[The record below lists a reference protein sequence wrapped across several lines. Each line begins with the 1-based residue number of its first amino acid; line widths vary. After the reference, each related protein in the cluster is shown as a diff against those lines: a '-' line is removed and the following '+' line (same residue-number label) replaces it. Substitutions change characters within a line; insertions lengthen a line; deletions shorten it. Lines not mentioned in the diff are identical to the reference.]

1 MRGVVLVRIE
11 HMSGDR
17 HLFATQSDE
26 KPPLDV
32 EFALIRPGP
41 GRHQVRPS
49 TDSVQTGWLMG
60 VG

>member
-49 TDSVQTGWLMG
+49 TDSVQTG
-60 VG
+60 